1 MSELSFKKYIDLF
14 WQHLRII
21 CLGTIVIASFLWYF
35 FPTHGTCC
43 DSHDYWESSESF
55 YGIRTSHYKL
65 GTFFY
70 PSLIALVRYLP
81 NHLNIS
87 IEIQYYF
94 LSIIQLFLH
103 LISVIALSYAIYL
116 LTKNRFIT
124 CCTTYIYGWDIFII
138 AYTNQILADGVAIS
152 CFLVVFTFFI
162 VVILN
167 PPKFNQLIL
176 LLGLL
181 SGLLP
186 TVRPTLSLV
195 AISLYGIGAYIYVY
209 RRQFKLNSLL
219 VITIGLCFF
228 LIPLFFQLWL
238 NPQILLNWS
247 QQMKNNFA
255 AYGMHGYKA
264 MTILDPIPHMFVAFD
279 NSMKNLVSSCE
290 ILQAPTACMVEK
302 LAHNPLPMSNYDIM
316 KWYIWKFFALNDQV
330 YLTPYVH
337 FFLIPNRNIWRFI
350 NCLFLST
357 SVFGMMKLIHN
368 LFTQIKK
375 YCVCGAIV
383 VIILISL
390 LLPPILSVFEE
401 ERFGL
406 PFHSFFAVCT
416 SFFITEVLRIW
427 KSKSTSRYWLA
438 TLFSLMILLTLAIS
452 LKMESIFGLR
462 V

>member
-1 MSELSFKKYIDLF
+1 M
-14 WQHLRII
+14 R
-21 CLGTIVIASFLWYF
+21 
-35 FPTHGTCC
+35 
-43 DSHDYWESSESF
+43 
-55 YGIRTSHYKL
+55 
-65 GTFFY
+65 
-70 PSLIALVRYLP
+70 
-81 NHLNIS
+81 
-87 IEIQYYF
+87 
-94 LSIIQLFLH
+94 
-103 LISVIALSYAIYL
+103 
-116 LTKNRFIT
+116 
-124 CCTTYIYGWDIFII
+124 
-138 AYTNQILADGVAIS
+138 
-152 CFLVVFTFFI
+152 
-162 VVILN
+162 
-167 PPKFNQLIL
+167 
-176 LLGLL
+176 
-181 SGLLP
+181 
-186 TVRPTLSLV
+186 
-195 AISLYGIGAYIYVY
+195 
-209 RRQFKLNSLL
+209 
-219 VITIGLCFF
+219 
-228 LIPLFFQLWL
+228 
-238 NPQILLNWS
+238 
-247 QQMKNNFA
+247 NNFA

-279 NSMKNLVSSCE
+279 NSMKSLVSSCE
-290 ILQAPTACMVEK
+290 ILQAPTTCMIEK
-302 LAHNPLPMSNYDIM
+302 LAHNPLPMSNYDIA

-406 PFHSFFAVCT
+406 PFHPFFAVCT

-438 TLFSLMILLTLAIS
+438 TLFSLMILLTLTIS